1 MSELEGTTEFNRA
14 HRTATQAMYR
24 NYGVAWAKKAPEG
37 ASLPLP
43 PPPPVSEPQLFML
56 SGSKGEE
63 GWQVLETEIV
73 SFELVGDLWVLRTE
87 GDERVLINARSYDML
102 SMEPQ

>member
-43 PPPPVSEPQLFML
+43 PPPPVSEQLAEL
-56 SGSKGEE
+56 CLALRREYLLGHEA
-63 GWQVLETEIV
+63 GWDASREYFRPT
-73 SFELVGDLWVLRTE
+73 R
-87 GDERVLINARSYDML
+87 
-102 SMEPQ
+102 

>member
-43 PPPPVSEPQLFML
+43 PPPPVSEQLDALDGALAMAYD
-56 SGSKGEE
+56 E
-63 GWQVLETEIV
+63 GYN
-73 SFELVGDLWVLRTE
+73 E
-87 GDERVLINARSYDML
+87 GYNDALDFCRSER
-102 SMEPQ
+102 